1 MFAVKVVIAT
11 SFGKLSTIL
20 ASVFRSASHKNTH
33 APIASTFCTKPKI
46 NAFWWWKREVK
57 SYVRQNVPIQ
67 RLIVCTIGRAPHHEE
82 TSERIAVFK
91 LLDKID
97 PAKKV
102 IHPRMASDD
111 ISIINVNRCSIRHLE
126 QKILSNFVFKRIVWY
141 GFLSSIPKKSVG
153 PSLQVHTNRYYSRKI
168 NTDDIEEL
176 KLWIS
181 LPKIRQ
187 EWKHGTVPNY
197 GRRVVECCTNEQY
210 NI

>member
-1 MFAVKVVIAT
+1 M
-11 SFGKLSTIL
+11 
-20 ASVFRSASHKNTH
+20 
-33 APIASTFCTKPKI
+33 
-46 NAFWWWKREVK
+46 
-57 SYVRQNVPIQ
+57 
-67 RLIVCTIGRAPHHEE
+67 IVCTIGRAPHHEE

-153 PSLQVHTNRYYSRKI
+153 PSLQVQRLENWYYSPKI

-187 EWKHGTVPNY
+187 E
-197 GRRVVECCTNEQY
+197 
-210 NI
+210 